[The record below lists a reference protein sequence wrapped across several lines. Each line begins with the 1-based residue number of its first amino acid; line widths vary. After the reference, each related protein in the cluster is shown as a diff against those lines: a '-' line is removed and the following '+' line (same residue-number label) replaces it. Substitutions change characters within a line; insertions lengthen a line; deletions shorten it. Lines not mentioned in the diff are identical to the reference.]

1 MYLYSRWPHS
11 WDELKAFQPS
21 HFPVLAGEPFS
32 CNRRAYGTAKTT
44 SLGVNHSL
52 PVRNSVFSGACSS
65 SARGEKGDFSDILQA
80 ASPYMEMFT
89 HHTDL
94 LEGKEVTQG
103 LGEAG
108 FEFLFPETKLPP
120 SPLPLPLHSF
130 APCSGSQG
138 ESVSVLPLGPGDHLL
153 AVGLRVCEREWVP
166 VEGRLPVGPDGA
178 WVHQY
183 CQSQWHLRPQTLG
196 SESEG
201 WLAWAVMGRGWECGC
216 FHLGSGRVLPQGNTS
231 HSGI

>member
-11 WDELKAFQPS
+11 WDELKAFQLS
-21 HFPVLAGEPFS
+21 YFPVLAGEPFS

-52 PVRNSVFSGACSS
+52 PVRNSVFSGASSS
-65 SARGEKGDFSDILQA
+65 SAKGEKGDFSDILQA

-108 FEFLFPETKLPP
+108 FEFLFPETKSPP
-120 SPLPLPLHSF
+120 PPTPPPPFLCPLFWEPRRECFSPSARAWGPP
-130 APCSGSQG
+130 PCSGTQG
-138 ESVSVLPLGPGDHLL
+138 VWERVSASGGPAACGARRRVSTSVLPEPVASLPSDPGMRVPGLAGLGGD
-153 AVGLRVCEREWVP
+153 GT
-166 VEGRLPVGPDGA
+166 RLGA
-178 WVHQY
+178 WLLSFGVWTGASPGEY
-183 CQSQWHLRPQTLG
+183 FS
-196 SESEG
+196 
-201 WLAWAVMGRGWECGC
+201 
-216 FHLGSGRVLPQGNTS
+216 
-231 HSGI
+231 